1 MSEFTLSVKNK
12 SMITLPYES
21 ILGVA
26 LWNRILYSRK
36 LKKAQVDLYEN
47 KIIFEGKRTLNAGD
61 VHINI
66 KRQDYRG
73 SVVNFKSINLIG
85 LIIGAIFFLLGI
97 FGILVYAIPLFENDD
112 SMPLGIG
119 IIFSLLGLLIIILSI
134 LRKTTLS
141 IRFVDP
147 SSNSVRYIYLTVR
160 KDAHGFYTLCQEF
173 LEKLWPD

>member
-1 MSEFTLSVKNK
+1 
-12 SMITLPYES
+12 MITLPYES

-97 FGILVYAIPLFENDD
+97 LHTCFFFRD
-112 SMPLGIG
+112 SL
-119 IIFSLLGLLIIILSI
+119 
-134 LRKTTLS
+134 
-141 IRFVDP
+141 
-147 SSNSVRYIYLTVR
+147 
-160 KDAHGFYTLCQEF
+160 
-173 LEKLWPD
+173 